1 MATTAETAVRNYLTF
16 LSDPDSLVD
25 KASVGMLE
33 AEVAKAKDPVD
44 KLLAISRLLR
54 AQSADPDTFVRGFIE
69 NAREW
74 SEAEGVP
81 ASAFEQMG
89 VPRDVLAQAGL
100 VVGGG
105 RARGGRTRAP
115 SASPRRARVR
125 PEQLEEGIL
134 SLDEPFSIKDVS
146 EKVGGSPLTIK
157 AAVERLEAQNKI
169 VPAGERSGGRGRASK
184 VWTVAVEPL

>member
-1 MATTAETAVRNYLTF
+1 
-16 LSDPDSLVD
+16 
-25 KASVGMLE
+25 
-33 AEVAKAKDPVD
+33 
-44 KLLAISRLLR
+44 
-54 AQSADPDTFVRGFIE
+54 
-69 NAREW
+69 
-74 SEAEGVP
+74 
-81 ASAFEQMG
+81 
-89 VPRDVLAQAGL
+89 
-100 VVGGG
+100 
-105 RARGGRTRAP
+105 
-115 SASPRRARVR
+115 VR